1 MKSKEQQAKE
11 YAAGIPH
18 YQDRKQHAAD
28 DFIAGWNA
36 AEQWRTDKENMPD
49 NGFVLVLWENTH
61 APFWEVCKRS
71 GCREVLET
79 HTKDAMKASEMI
91 LDMDEVLSKVS
102 RPLARKIEYSV
113 DLIRKAERMALRLD
127 PENGFYNTFSGGK
140 DSQCLYHLVK
150 MSGVKHMTHMN
161 LTSVDPPEVIRFIKT
176 QYPDVELIKPKMS
189 IYDMAKRK
197 HILPT
202 RRFRWC
208 CAEYKEMSGAGKVTL
223 IGVRK
228 EESARRAK
236 REEVSVSIKGKRNE
250 QTFDQWSEHEEQM
263 VACVGGKDKILVSP
277 IIYWTEKD
285 VWEFLNANNIPHC
298 KLYDE
303 GYKRIGCI
311 CCPMSNRKSK
321 LRDIERF
328 PHVKRK
334 WLETIQH
341 LIDNGYMN
349 RNFSDAETGFRWWI
363 SDKSLDKFYADEVL
377 QQKIDFEQ

>member
-1 MKSKEQQAKE
+1 M
-11 YAAGIPH
+11 
-18 YQDRKQHAAD
+18 
-28 DFIAGWNA
+28 
-36 AEQWRTDKENMPD
+36 T
-49 NGFVLVLWENTH
+49 
-61 APFWEVCKRS
+61 
-71 GCREVLET
+71 
-79 HTKDAMKASEMI
+79 ASEMI

-113 DLIRKAERMALRLD
+113 DLIRKAERMALRLN

-150 MSGVKHMTHMN
+150 MAGMRHKTHMN

-189 IYDMAKRK
+189 IYDMAKKK

-236 REEVSVSIKGKRNE
+236 KEEVSVSIKGKRNE

-311 CCPMSNRKSK
+311 CCPMSNYKSK

-363 SDKSLDKFYADEVL
+363 SGKSFDKFYADEVL

>member
-1 MKSKEQQAKE
+1 M
-11 YAAGIPH
+11 
-18 YQDRKQHAAD
+18 
-28 DFIAGWNA
+28 
-36 AEQWRTDKENMPD
+36 T
-49 NGFVLVLWENTH
+49 
-61 APFWEVCKRS
+61 
-71 GCREVLET
+71 
-79 HTKDAMKASEMI
+79 ASEMI

-127 PENGFYNTFSGGK
+127 PDNGFYNTFSGGK

-150 MSGVKHMTHMN
+150 LAGVKAKTHMN
-161 LTSVDPPEVIRFIKT
+161 LTSVDPPEVIRFVKT

-189 IYDMAKRK
+189 IYEMAKRK

-202 RRFRWC
+202 RIFRWC

-263 VACVGGKDKILVSP
+263 VACVGGKDKIHVSP

-303 GYKRIGCI
+303 GYRRIGCI
-311 CCPMSNRKSK
+311 CCPMSNYKSK

-349 RNFSDAETGFRWWI
+349 RNFSDAGTGFRWWI
-363 SDKSLDKFYADEVL
+363 SNKSFDKFYADEVL
-377 QQKIDFEQ
+377 QQKIDFEK

>member
-1 MKSKEQQAKE
+1 M
-11 YAAGIPH
+11 
-18 YQDRKQHAAD
+18 
-28 DFIAGWNA
+28 
-36 AEQWRTDKENMPD
+36 T
-49 NGFVLVLWENTH
+49 
-61 APFWEVCKRS
+61 
-71 GCREVLET
+71 
-79 HTKDAMKASEMI
+79 ASEMI

-127 PENGFYNTFSGGK
+127 PKNGFYNTFSGGK

-150 MSGVKHMTHMN
+150 LAGVKAKTHMN
-161 LTSVDPPEVIRFIKT
+161 LTSVDPPEVIRFVKT

-189 IYDMAKRK
+189 IYDMAKKK

-202 RRFRWC
+202 RTFRWC

-228 EESARRAK
+228 QESARRAK
-236 REEVSVSIKGKRNE
+236 REEVSVSIKGKWNE

-303 GYKRIGCI
+303 GYRRIGCI
-311 CCPMSNRKSK
+311 CCPMSNYKSK

-328 PHVKRK
+328 PHVKCK

-363 SDKSLDKFYADEVL
+363 SGKSFDKFYADEVL

>member
-1 MKSKEQQAKE
+1 M
-11 YAAGIPH
+11 
-18 YQDRKQHAAD
+18 
-28 DFIAGWNA
+28 
-36 AEQWRTDKENMPD
+36 T
-49 NGFVLVLWENTH
+49 
-61 APFWEVCKRS
+61 
-71 GCREVLET
+71 
-79 HTKDAMKASEMI
+79 ASEMI

-113 DLIRKAERMALRLD
+113 DLIRKAERIALRLD
-127 PENGFYNTFSGGK
+127 PKNGFYNTFSGGK

-150 MSGVKHMTHMN
+150 LAGVKAKTHMN
-161 LTSVDPPEVIRFIKT
+161 LTSVDPPEVIRFVK
-176 QYPDVELIKPKMS
+176 QHYPDVELIKPKMS
-189 IYDMAKRK
+189 IYDMAKKK

-202 RRFRWC
+202 KRFRWC
-208 CAEYKEMSGAGKVTL
+208 CAEYKEMSGAGKVML

-303 GYKRIGCI
+303 GYRRIGCI
-311 CCPMSNRKSK
+311 CCPMSNYKSK

-363 SDKSLDKFYADEVL
+363 SDKSFDKFYADEVL